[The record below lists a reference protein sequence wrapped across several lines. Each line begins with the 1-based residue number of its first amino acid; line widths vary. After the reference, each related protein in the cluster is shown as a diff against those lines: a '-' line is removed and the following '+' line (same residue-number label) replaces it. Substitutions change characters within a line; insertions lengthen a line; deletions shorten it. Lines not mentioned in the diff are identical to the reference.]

1 MTVIRQ
7 REAKRHLISPTRERY
22 LAHGAN
28 LMLVAIDITD
38 EPRGEPDPFHNHP
51 HEQVTYVVE
60 GRINFLMGDEQ
71 FEMGE
76 GDMIAVPPNIPHAI
90 QPLTP
95 RVRLLDAFNP
105 IREDFLG

>member
-1 MTVIRQ
+1 MTVIHQ
-7 REAKRHLISPTRERY
+7 REAKRHAISPTRSRY

-38 EPRGEPDPFHNHP
+38 GPRSEPDPFHNHP
-51 HEQVTYVVE
+51 HEQVTYIVE

-71 FEMGE
+71 FELGE
-76 GDMIAVPPNIPHAI
+76 GDMVAVPPNVPHAI
-90 QPLTP
+90 QPLTA

-105 IREDFLG
+105 LREDFL